1 MYKKTITYTDYNGE
15 ERTEDFYFNLTKGEL
30 LDMQNSV
37 DGGME
42 QRIRKIS
49 QLKSIPQITEIFKGL
64 ILMSYGEKSDD
75 GRRFIK
81 KKNGE
86 RLADQF
92 AETEAFSMFYIELA
106 TDAEAAAAFING
118 IVPQDVS
125 DNLPALGVVAVNS

>member
-42 QRIRKIS
+42 QRIRKIA

-92 AETEAFSMFYIELA
+92 AETEAFSQFYIQLA
-106 TDAEAAAAFING
+106 TDADAAAAFING

-125 DNLPALGVVAVNS
+125 DQLPALGVASI